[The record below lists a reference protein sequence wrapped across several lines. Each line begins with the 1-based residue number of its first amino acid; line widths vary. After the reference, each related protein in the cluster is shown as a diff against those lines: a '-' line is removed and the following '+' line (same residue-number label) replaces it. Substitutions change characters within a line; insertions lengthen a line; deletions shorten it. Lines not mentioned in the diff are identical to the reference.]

1 MSRSYRHTVGIVKQQ
16 NTKGMK
22 KMANKHVRRH
32 VMELPN
38 KGKAYKKLF
47 ETWDICDY
55 RWSWTKEDAIAEWY
69 KYKSNAENGINPY
82 YRHYNSW
89 FMKQYPTLEEYLKY
103 WEKCVKRK

>member
-1 MSRSYRHTVGIVKQQ
+1 MSRSYKHSVGWVKQQ

-22 KMANKHVRRH
+22 QVANKYVRRH

-47 ETWDICDY
+47 QTWDICDW
-55 RWSWTKEDAIAEWY
+55 RWIWTREDAIAEWY
-69 KYKSNAENGINPY
+69 ERTAEAEQGIDS
-82 YRHYNSW
+82 HKHHISW
-89 FMKQYPTLEEYLKY
+89 FVKEYPTLEEYLKY